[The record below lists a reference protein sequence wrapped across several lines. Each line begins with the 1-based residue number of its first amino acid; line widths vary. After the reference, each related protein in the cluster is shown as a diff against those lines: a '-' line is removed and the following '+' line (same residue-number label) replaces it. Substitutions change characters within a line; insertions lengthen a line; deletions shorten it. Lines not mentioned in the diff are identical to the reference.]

1 MPTVTVEETTV
12 QEGAVLA
19 SIRSPNI
26 SSVRTSSVELDVV
39 DEGAPARASPIK
51 KLRLGANHNLTHS
64 RLSRPSME
72 GRPSMLGR
80 FGLSMRH
87 SFVAR
92 EETMRRGTNTPR
104 FGEQADYHDRRA
116 SLAHKRAKLSYDTH
130 SWWATTK
137 LLTYGVGCTSFVL
150 GPWAFL
156 TALAAALVTIEQYWR
171 DCSEMASGEDYL
183 ISECPPRYEMN
194 VPGEVPLSVGTTMG
208 LLLAFRLQT
217 SYKRWWQARELWGQ
231 IIQGTRSL
239 LTLIPATDANSHA
252 ELMANIVKSDSVEQA
267 QRNARQAERS
277 AAERHRRVAG
287 WCVALSVALEAH
299 LRGGHEGLL
308 LDVADHA
315 TRRSAAEAD
324 SRASGI
330 EREDSRT
337 PERLEEAEEEPS
349 HAAMRRLLSPSQ
361 LWHLAHSKHAPLYAL
376 CRLRVAVDACV
387 RASTRRHSDGL
398 ERNLFEI
405 TEGFLGA
412 ITGYTRRAQLGRNS
426 GAIRRASL

>member
-26 SSVRTSSVELDVV
+26 SSVRTSSVELDAVA
-39 DEGAPARASPIK
+39 EGAPARASPIK
-51 KLRLGANHNLTHS
+51 KLRLGANHSLTHS

-156 TALAAALVTIEQYWR
+156 TALAAALVFIEQYWR

-277 AAERHRRVAG
+277 AASSGHFKWSRSNTSSALPSERAYVM
-287 WCVALSVALEAH
+287 
-299 LRGGHEGLL
+299 RGAPGG
-308 LDVADHA
+308 
-315 TRRSAAEAD
+315 
-324 SRASGI
+324 
-330 EREDSRT
+330 
-337 PERLEEAEEEPS
+337 RLCGTHDES
-349 HAAMRRLLSPSQ
+349 MRRGSRSKSMRRTCPAQPS
-361 LWHLAHSKHAPLYAL
+361 W
-376 CRLRVAVDACV
+376 
-387 RASTRRHSDGL
+387 
-398 ERNLFEI
+398 
-405 TEGFLGA
+405 
-412 ITGYTRRAQLGRNS
+412 RRAT
-426 GAIRRASL
+426 